1 MKCPIC
7 EKGKLKKGKI
17 REVMFGVDLGEFPAE
32 VCEECEESFTDIET
46 TKRIE
51 EEAKKRGIW
60 GLGVKTKV
68 TKTGNSLAI
77 RIPKKIAEF
86 VNLKEGEEAYIHPD
100 SKWIRINR
108 GI

>member
-60 GLGVKTKV
+60 GL
-68 TKTGNSLAI
+68 
-77 RIPKKIAEF
+77 EF

-100 SKWIRINR
+100 SKGIRINR